1 MLKLNVEIAAL
12 ILLLVVFSC
21 HINYLVFS
29 CIIKL
34 FTRLLNFEMI
44 TFNIVV

>member
-1 MLKLNVEIAAL
+1 MINVEIEAF

-29 CIIKL
+29 CICLIV
-34 FTRLLNFEMI
+34 LLCDFQ
-44 TFNIVV
+44 